1 MSDIAIRLQNVSKT
15 FEIYKRPSDRLK
27 QIVWGK
33 RRKFYDEFQAIRNI
47 SLEIYR
53 GETVGV
59 VGRNGAGKS
68 TLLQIICGTLTP
80 SAGQVITK
88 GRIVALTLGSGFNPE
103 FSGHENIF
111 MNGTILGLT
120 RKELEAQYD
129 SIVRFADIGNFIHR
143 PVKCYSSGMKSRL
156 AFAVAIHV
164 DPDILIID
172 ESLSVGDA
180 AFRRKCFARLEELRQ
195 SEKTI
200 LFVSH
205 AAGQIVG
212 LCDRAILLDCGE
224 QLLAG
229 TPRIVMNY
237 YQRLI
242 DAPADQAAEIRHEI
256 LKLAADMGTTTNT
269 ADTTNASIAPSSLSS
284 DLTYVRESH
293 QQSEAP
299 LVPANLDRQP
309 ITHKEVTEPID
320 RFDPNLKP
328 KSTVEH
334 AGRAAK
340 IQNVQILNQQGKSA
354 NILAFGQQYICTYS
368 VRLLEPAY
376 DIYCGMSIK
385 TTNGIQV
392 SGILTHEIP
401 YADADSTLEVNF
413 DFQAILRPGIYFL
426 NAKVMGKEEQGSKVL
441 HRIVDVIMF
450 RIQPIPQKRFQGYVD
465 ISNRTPGTVNV
476 FESVDSFAAS

>member
-1 MSDIAIRLQNVSKT
+1 MQEVGLSDIAIHLRNVSKT

-27 QIVWGK
+27 QIFWGK
-33 RRKFYDEFQAIRNI
+33 KRKFYEEYQALHNI
-47 SLEIYR
+47 SLDIYR

-68 TLLQIICGTLTP
+68 TLLQIICGTLAP
-80 SAGQVITK
+80 SRGLVETN

-120 RKELEAQYD
+120 RREIEAQYD
-129 SIVRFADIGNFIHR
+129 SIIQFADIGRFIHR

-195 SEKTI
+195 SDKTI

-205 AAGQIVG
+205 SAGQIVG
-212 LCDRAILLDCGE
+212 LCDRAILLDGGE

-229 TPRIVMNY
+229 VPKIVMSH

-242 DAPADQAAEIRHEI
+242 NAPANQTDEIRSDILKIAAETAI
-256 LKLAADMGTTTNT
+256 AQNT
-269 ADTTNASIAPSSLSS
+269 SSLDASAS
-284 DLTYVRESH
+284 AVSASHEAENTHQFAAPESVD
-293 QQSEAP
+293 Q
-299 LVPANLDRQP
+299 
-309 ITHKEVTEPID
+309 
-320 RFDPNLKP
+320 FDPNFQP

-334 AGRAAK
+334 AGQGAK
-340 IQNVQILNQQGKSA
+340 IENIKIFNQQGKSV
-354 NILAFGQQYICTYS
+354 NILTFGHRYTCTYS
-368 VRLLEPAY
+368 VRMKESAY
-376 DIYCGMSIK
+376 DIHCGMNIK

-392 SGILTHEIP
+392 SGILTSEIP
-401 YADADSTLEVNF
+401 YADADSTLEVSF
-413 DFQAILRPGIYFL
+413 DFEAILRPGIYFL
-426 NAKVMGKEEQGSKVL
+426 NVKAIGKYDQEAKIL
-441 HRIVDVIMF
+441 HRIVDAVML
-450 RIQPIPQKRFQGYVD
+450 RIQPIPHKRFQGYVD

-476 FESVDSFAAS
+476 FESIDSFATS